1 MFYLCQGA
9 LLGNC
14 TSNYH
19 HIIIFPSMI
28 KTADYTRETKF
39 PKLAFSFPN
48 STYLCMSSKKNLSFK
63 FRKFPK
69 KYFKEIIII
78 HIGSVRIYK
87 SLCFLFWILTRLIV
101 KKNSIQMD

>member
-1 MFYLCQGA
+1 
-9 LLGNC
+9 
-14 TSNYH
+14 
-19 HIIIFPSMI
+19 MI
-28 KTADYTRETKF
+28 KTADYTKF

-48 STYLCMSSKKNLSFK
+48 STYLCMSSTKNLSFK

-87 SLCFLFWILTRLIV
+87 SLCFPFWILTRLIV
-101 KKNSIQMD
+101 LKKIVFRWIRKDKFCSQFR